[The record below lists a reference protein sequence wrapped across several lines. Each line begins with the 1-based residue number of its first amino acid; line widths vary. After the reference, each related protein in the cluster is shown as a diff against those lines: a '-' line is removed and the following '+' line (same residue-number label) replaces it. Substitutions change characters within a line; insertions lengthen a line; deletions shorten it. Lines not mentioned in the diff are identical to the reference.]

1 MVFSPALLI
10 YVPQYFSDSYGK
22 RWQKYTFIPGICYL
36 TLTLLSFN
44 KMFMLSTQVLFFSF
58 FREILY
64 MGEIP
69 TLSTGNRL

>member
-1 MVFSPALLI
+1 MYISTLVTAMGRGTF
-10 YVPQYFSDSYGK
+10 
-22 RWQKYTFIPGICYL
+22 TFIPGICYL
-36 TLTLLSFN
+36 TLSLLSFN
-44 KMFMLSTQVLFFSF
+44 KMFMLSTQVSFFSF